1 MSRVPETTSS
11 APQPAYTVS
20 SLGVVVFGFRTSI
33 RKTAGT
39 GRFALFA
46 IAAVTRKMSP
56 GATESG
62 TPSTVNVTAKP
73 FTCTSFD
80 TVLLRVGVR
89 MPTALAANKTTKD
102 RRPRPQFDAVSSHR
116 SHLVRLTEAGSD
128 GPPGLAGITR
138 PRACIVHV

>member
-1 MSRVPETTSS
+1 
-11 APQPAYTVS
+11 
-20 SLGVVVFGFRTSI
+20 
-33 RKTAGT
+33 
-39 GRFALFA
+39 
-46 IAAVTRKMSP
+46 MSP

-138 PRACIVHV
+138 PRACIVHVGGSRWRFRQPYGGLRCRPSVRIVVLGARGSIGGAGVPRARLRGHQYPACLSP